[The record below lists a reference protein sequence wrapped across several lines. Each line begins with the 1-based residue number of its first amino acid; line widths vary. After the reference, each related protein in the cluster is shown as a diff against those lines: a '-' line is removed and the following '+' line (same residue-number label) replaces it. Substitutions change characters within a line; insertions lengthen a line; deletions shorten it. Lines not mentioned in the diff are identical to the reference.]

1 MHANIELAILS
12 ASACLD
18 DAYAP
23 PCLTESGDYQSKER
37 QAIGTSF
44 LSWPQF
50 PNLDQFLRKDKY
62 YKQPHNYK
70 EETITE
76 YREFQLSFSDAAN

>member
-23 PCLTESGDYQSKER
+23 PFLTESGNYENKEG
-37 QAIGTSF
+37 QAIDTSF

-62 YKQPHNYK
+62 YKQPHNYT
-70 EETITE
+70 EEINTKH
-76 YREFQLSFSDAAN
+76 